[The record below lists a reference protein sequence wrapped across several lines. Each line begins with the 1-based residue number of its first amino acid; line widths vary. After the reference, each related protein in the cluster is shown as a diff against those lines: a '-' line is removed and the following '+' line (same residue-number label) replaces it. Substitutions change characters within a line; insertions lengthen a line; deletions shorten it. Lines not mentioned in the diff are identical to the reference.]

1 MPQRK
6 EEDGHWSQSRDE
18 HTIQVLVFLLEGKF
32 QQENVL
38 GVQEACMGRCF
49 IRLQVIVGSLS
60 NSNMFQIF
68 SSFFTDMGW
77 SVSSDSTV
85 MDWKRN
91 SDQIFTETSKQKH
104 WEILN
109 LVNCM
114 DWKSS
119 GPSWNTTGKDWC
131 AKQTKNTN
139 LNCSN
144 ANELDVDAKLKS
156 QLEQFH
162 SIEDFKV
169 LYPQVIFK
177 FSND

>member
-60 NSNMFQIF
+60 NSTMFQIF
-68 SSFFTDMGW
+68 SSFLTDMGW

-104 WEILN
+104 
-109 LVNCM
+109 
-114 DWKSS
+114 
-119 GPSWNTTGKDWC
+119 
-131 AKQTKNTN
+131 
-139 LNCSN
+139 
-144 ANELDVDAKLKS
+144 
-156 QLEQFH
+156 
-162 SIEDFKV
+162 
-169 LYPQVIFK
+169 
-177 FSND
+177 

>member
-1 MPQRK
+1 MQRRRSREQRRHNSTGILDKTFNVYYNQQQFTFSVFARLSSPEPQPSQGKRIYPTSVHQVSLQMPQRK

-60 NSNMFQIF
+60 NSNMFQIL
-68 SSFFTDMGW
+68 SQFFTDMGW

-104 WEILN
+104 
-109 LVNCM
+109 
-114 DWKSS
+114 
-119 GPSWNTTGKDWC
+119 
-131 AKQTKNTN
+131 
-139 LNCSN
+139 
-144 ANELDVDAKLKS
+144 
-156 QLEQFH
+156 
-162 SIEDFKV
+162 
-169 LYPQVIFK
+169 
-177 FSND
+177 